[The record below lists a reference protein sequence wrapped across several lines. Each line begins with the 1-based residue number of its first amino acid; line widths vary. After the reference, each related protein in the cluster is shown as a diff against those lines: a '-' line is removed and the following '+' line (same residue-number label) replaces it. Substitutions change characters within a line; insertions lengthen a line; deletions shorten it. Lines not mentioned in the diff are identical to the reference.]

1 MVIEQQAA
9 ALPGK
14 LDPLMELP
22 VLGQFAGY
30 DILGR
35 LALGGMAEILLAR
48 HKEKDG
54 EQHILAVKRILQ
66 HFQDDKD
73 FVKMFLDE
81 AYIGMQLEHPNICKF
96 YQCGTDEGSHFIVME
111 WINGMPLGRL
121 IRKSR
126 KHGGMGIPLVLR
138 IGAAVASALHYA
150 HTATDEHGERLNLI
164 HRDVSPHNVMIS
176 FDGDV
181 KLLDFGIAK
190 ADQRA
195 YKTQAGVVKGKFAYM
210 APEQCTGAKADHRL
224 DVFALGVCIFEMLTG
239 RSLYRRETE
248 AATMRAVIMD
258 AVPSLRDRIADFPEE
273 LDLIIQKALAK
284 DAEDRYATAGDFAQA
299 LDDYAKRTNQIVPQR
314 EIRQF
319 VRQVCAEEFQR
330 GPHVDTVPFG
340 SSYNAEDM
348 PSGSGIAQSASAKGK
363 GVRELEETTDGEQNL
378 AYLLDMPADAP
389 PSNAVAPSGG
399 TQQMG
404 SYQSPKRAV
413 PTRKTPYRR
422 GPQPKASS
430 GGWFGKAIIL
440 LALAGVS
447 AYATIKKPWES
458 PSEPVETTQKPT
470 IVNTDPGHND
480 LTHGIILV
488 GSSPPGAR
496 VFLDGE
502 DRGVTPA
509 KFSRLLPGEY
519 LVSVEAPGFAS
530 WSTTVNVTAGNAE
543 GVSAQLL
550 GKQGGAHPGSAGRL
564 RIETNPPAEV
574 FLAGDSIGR
583 TPIDE
588 VYAPLGRVTLDFNLD
603 DGRTR
608 RRHVVVKADRLVRA
622 RYNFNKDQ

>member
-1 MVIEQQAA
+1 MVVEQQAT
-9 ALPGK
+9 ALPSK
-14 LDPLMELP
+14 LSSLMELP

-54 EQHILAVKRILQ
+54 EQRILAVKRILQ

-96 YQCGTDEGSHFIVME
+96 YQCGADEGSHFIIME

-126 KHGGMGIPLVLR
+126 KHGGMGVPLVLR

-150 HTATDEHGERLNLI
+150 HMATDEHGERLNLI

-248 AATMRAVIMD
+248 AATMRSVIMD
-258 AVPSLRDRIADFPEE
+258 PVPSLRDRIADFPEE

-299 LDDYAKRTNQIVPQR
+299 MDDYAKKTNQVVPQR

-340 SSYNAEDM
+340 SSYNADNISSE
-348 PSGSGIAQSASAKGK
+348 SGVVSQAVSAKGK
-363 GVRELEETTDGEQNL
+363 GLRELEESTDEESNL
-378 AYLLDMPADAP
+378 AHLLDMPGDVG
-389 PSNAVAPSGG
+389 PSNAAAPGG
-399 TQQMG
+399 AAQQMG
-404 SYQSPKRAV
+404 SFVPPKREV
-413 PTRKTPYRR
+413 STRKTPYRR
-422 GPQPKASS
+422 GPEPKPSS
-430 GGWFGKAIIL
+430 GGWFGKMIIL
-440 LALAGVS
+440 LALAGAA
-447 AYATIKKPWES
+447 AYLTMENL
-458 PSEPVETTQKPT
+458 SEPATAVDTN
-470 IVNTDPGHND
+470 VDPLPPPPQDQND
-480 LTHGIILV
+480 LLHGRIIV
-488 GSSPPGAR
+488 GSSPPGSR

-509 KFSRLLPGEY
+509 TFSKLVPGEY
-519 LVSVEAPGFAS
+519 QVSVEAPGFAS
-530 WSTTVNVTAGNAE
+530 WSTTVKVTAGNTD
-543 GVSAQLL
+543 GVTAQLL
-550 GKQGGAHPGSAGRL
+550 GKQGGAPPGSAGRI

-588 VYAPLGRVTLDFNLD
+588 VYAPLGRVTLDFELD

-608 RRHVVVKADRLVRA
+608 KRHVVVKSDRMVRA
-622 RYNFNKDQ
+622 RYNFNKDR